1 MPNHQSRPGGYGVTD
16 DICAERQRA
25 IERDIAK
32 AVAHERELRET
43 AFEVRDAALV
53 TQAREYERRL
63 DHLNGNLRAMLE
75 DRKMF
80 FTRDQ
85 HDAFFIE
92 YARFRDE
99 TRQHQTTVATWGAA
113 AVFALGV
120 LQAVLH
126 FLVK

>member
-1 MPNHQSRPGGYGVTD
+1 MPQRSGSYGVTD
-16 DICAERQRA
+16 DICGERQRT
-25 IERDIAK
+25 IERDIEI

-43 AFEVRDAALV
+43 AFQTRDDALV

-63 DHLNGNLRAMLE
+63 DHLNGNLRSMLE
-75 DRKMF
+75 DRKTF

-85 HDAFFIE
+85 HDAFFAE

-113 AVFALGV
+113 AIFALGV
-120 LQAVLH
+120 LQ
-126 FLVK
+126 FLVHFYLK